1 MNKIAVFAAISS
13 GAFGAFPVLGADNVN
28 ETVIVQA
35 TRVEKDIKDVPQ
47 SIDVLTSEEINT
59 QRHRTVADAIKAI
72 PNITLSDIAGDYN
85 YVQIRGL
92 PRNLEQANVPIYV
105 DGVPQTS
112 LYGLNLSLLDVE
124 SIEFLRGPQ
133 GNIYGSNARDGIIVI
148 TTKKPANEP
157 TASVKVGS
165 ANYDEKSAQ
174 LLASSA
180 LIDDVL
186 SAKIAINHLKRGGFV
201 ENTYLDKS
209 VDDKT
214 QNNLA
219 LSFYWTPD
227 TDWSASLYMDYGET
241 DGGAYPY
248 VPGTSQ
254 PNRGD
259 DIQTAMDVDGVF
271 EQKSKGVALN
281 LGWDF
286 HPEWAFNSVTGYRSI
301 NTFGRFDADLAVTPA
316 AMSMLVDTWL
326 DEEDY
331 FQELRLTST
340 PGVLPV
346 DWIVGAAYYRVTENN
361 RNRAAMTLMDMD
373 LTKVA
378 GDYSRDT
385 YTAYVDVIWR
395 FAPTWTVNV
404 GGRYTKENYEIDSA
418 FYNLFLNPA
427 QTQGDYSTDY
437 DEFLPK
443 LAISKDFGRDHTLY
457 ASYGEGLLSG
467 GGSWMAEE
475 TTVSGERL
483 GYGKTYE
490 PETSEVFEFGYKS
503 YWLDRTVMANINLFE
518 ARVNNYQYAYP
529 DAGGNARIASIQEV
543 RSRGVEGS
551 ISALLTEA
559 WQAALRFGFNDAKI
573 TQVDGY
579 TGASMAQGN
588 RVPYAPKYDVH
599 LESTYLAQL
608 SDDWGFTPSI
618 SVSHFGEVAQDGQGK
633 RFQDPYWVVNAN
645 LNFTYR
651 DDYSIRVWGANLTDE
666 RYQTYSVN
674 WGGTD
679 YSTYG
684 EPLRFGL
691 DLEAKF

>member
-13 GAFGAFPVLGADNVN
+13 GAFGAIPVLAADNVN

-186 SAKIAINHLKRGGFV
+186 SAKIAINHLKREGFV

-346 DWIVGAAYYRVTENN
+346 DCGCGI
-361 RNRAAMTLMDMD
+361 L
-373 LTKVA
+373 
-378 GDYSRDT
+378 
-385 YTAYVDVIWR
+385 
-395 FAPTWTVNV
+395 
-404 GGRYTKENYEIDSA
+404 
-418 FYNLFLNPA
+418 
-427 QTQGDYSTDY
+427 Q
-437 DEFLPK
+437 
-443 LAISKDFGRDHTLY
+443 
-457 ASYGEGLLSG
+457 
-467 GGSWMAEE
+467 
-475 TTVSGERL
+475 
-483 GYGKTYE
+483 
-490 PETSEVFEFGYKS
+490 
-503 YWLDRTVMANINLFE
+503 
-518 ARVNNYQYAYP
+518 
-529 DAGGNARIASIQEV
+529 
-543 RSRGVEGS
+543 
-551 ISALLTEA
+551 
-559 WQAALRFGFNDAKI
+559 
-573 TQVDGY
+573 
-579 TGASMAQGN
+579 
-588 RVPYAPKYDVH
+588 
-599 LESTYLAQL
+599 
-608 SDDWGFTPSI
+608 
-618 SVSHFGEVAQDGQGK
+618 SHRKQ
-633 RFQDPYWVVNAN
+633 P
-645 LNFTYR
+645 
-651 DDYSIRVWGANLTDE
+651 
-666 RYQTYSVN
+666 
-674 WGGTD
+674 
-679 YSTYG
+679 
-684 EPLRFGL
+684 
-691 DLEAKF
+691 